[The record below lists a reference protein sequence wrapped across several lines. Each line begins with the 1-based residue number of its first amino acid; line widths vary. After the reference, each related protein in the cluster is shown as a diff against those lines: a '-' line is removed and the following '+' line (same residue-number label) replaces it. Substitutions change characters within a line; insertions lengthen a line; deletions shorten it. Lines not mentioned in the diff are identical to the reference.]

1 MATKEPI
8 KDTRTPK
15 EKQTGQLAALLPV
28 VGVPFMAVIF
38 WALGGG
44 AGTPASAAVATPV
57 GINLALPEAGKA
69 DINASKLADDSR
81 RDSTRNREL
90 LVGTVVKA
98 DTAKDKMS
106 FAVSADG
113 ATATP
118 GTAAEQQVEAAKKQL
133 ALAQQLQQS
142 AGTAPTTGAAPTAST
157 GMVPGSGLTPQ
168 QQLMV
173 AQEKQKRDM
182 ELLRTQQQIERIN
195 SQMNA
200 AGAAASSASA
210 ASGGRP
216 AVAVAAVIEPKK
228 KPAAKTKAAVVNE
241 SDAVVSRFGND
252 AGQSSGA
259 SFQGFDATSG
269 VETDANT
276 LPAVIHEAQEV
287 TNGSLVKMR
296 LTDGAVVNG
305 HKLAANTFI
314 YGKCSLSGE
323 RLTIAI
329 VSLKSGGNIFP
340 ANLEVYDVDGLQG
353 LHIPGAISR
362 DQAKMAG
369 AQGVSGLDM
378 MTMSSNPATMAAG
391 VAVGAIKNVGSAKI
405 RQVKVKLK
413 AGYNIMLKVEKE

>member
-1 MATKEPI
+1 MATKEPL
-8 KDTRTPK
+8 KDTRTKK
-15 EKQTGQLAALLPV
+15 EKQEGQMALLLPV
-28 VGVPFMAVIF
+28 VGVPFLAVMF

-44 AGTPASAAVATPV
+44 AATPANAAVATTA
-57 GINLALPEAGKA
+57 GINMDLPKAGVTS
-69 DINASKLADDSR
+69 ITENKLASLARQDT
-81 RDSTRNREL
+81 TRNRDL
-90 LVGTVVKA
+90 LVGTVTKP
-98 DTAKDKMS
+98 DTAKRQMA
-106 FAVSADG
+106 FALAADG
-113 ATATP
+113 STATP
-118 GTAAEQQVEAAKKQL
+118 GTAADKQVEEAKKQL
-133 ALAQQLQQS
+133 ALAQQLQQN
-142 AGTAPTTGAAPTAST
+142 PGAAPVAAAPAVVGTS
-157 GMVPGSGLTPQ
+157 SSLTPQ
-168 QQLMV
+168 QQLML

-216 AVAVAAVIEPKK
+216 AVAVAAVVEPKK
-228 KPAAKTKAAVVNE
+228 KPAAPKTKAVVVNE

-252 AGQSSGA
+252 AGQASGA
-259 SFQGFDATSG
+259 SFQGFDANSG

-276 LPAVIHEAQEV
+276 LPAVIHESQEV

-296 LTDGAVVNG
+296 LTDAAVVNG

-329 VSLKSGGNIFP
+329 QSLKSGGNIFP
-340 ANLEVYDVDGLQG
+340 ATLEVYDVDGLQG

-362 DQAKMAG
+362 DQAKQAG
-369 AQGVSGLDM
+369 AQGISGVDM
-378 MTMSSNPATMAAG
+378 MTMSTNPATMAAG
-391 VAVGAIKNVGSAKI
+391 VAVGAIKNVGSAKV

>member
-1 MATKEPI
+1 MATKEPL

-15 EKQTGQLAALLPV
+15 EKQQGQMALLLPV
-28 VGVPFMAVIF
+28 VGVPFMAVMF

-44 AGTPASAAVATPV
+44 AATPANAAVATTV
-57 GINLALPEAGKA
+57 GINMDLPKAGVTN
-69 DINASKLADDSR
+69 ITENKLASSVRQDT
-81 RDSTRNREL
+81 TRNRDL
-90 LVGTVVKA
+90 LVGTVTKP
-98 DTAKDKMS
+98 DTAKGQMA
-106 FAVSADG
+106 FGLAADG
-113 ATATP
+113 STATP
-118 GTAAEQQVEAAKKQL
+118 GTAADKQVEEAKKQL
-133 ALAQQLQQS
+133 ALAQQLQQNP
-142 AGTAPTTGAAPTAST
+142 GTAPGAAAPPVVGTAS
-157 GMVPGSGLTPQ
+157 SLTPQ
-168 QQLMV
+168 QQLML

-216 AVAVAAVIEPKK
+216 AVAVAAVVEPKK
-228 KPAAKTKAAVVNE
+228 KPAAPKTKAAVVNE

-259 SFQGFDATSG
+259 SFQGFDANSG

-276 LPAVIHEAQEV
+276 LPAVIHESQEV
-287 TNGSLVKMR
+287 TNGSLIKMR
-296 LTDGAVVNG
+296 LTDAAVVNG

-329 VSLKSGGNIFP
+329 QSLKSGGNIFP
-340 ANLEVYDVDGLQG
+340 ATLEVYDVDGLQG

-362 DQAKMAG
+362 DQAKQAG
-369 AQGVSGLDM
+369 AQGISGVDM
-378 MTMSSNPATMAAG
+378 MTMSTNPATMAAG
-391 VAVGAIKNVGSAKI
+391 VAVGAIKNVGSAKV